1 MPTTL
6 AKIHAQKQT
15 QPTLPAELARQPKPL
30 EPPGGKKQQKRVT
43 LEPCGCAAR
52 CSQTLMRL
60 RMHPCAWKRS
70 LLPVIVRHV
79 CNRAS
84 ANCKFMF
91 YGLLH
96 QSNITF
102 SQQRCERAASSAVVL
117 SSSSPPSDSVRLPC
131 GSPPRSVLS
140 CGSVK
145 STQTGIGSVSAR
157 LVLERRDRSFAFCKL
172 RTHSK
177 KFLVVPAQPHPLV
190 MELRLHVRDFMF
202 DQTLCKCQCGNDA

>member
-1 MPTTL
+1 MRRPLL
-6 AKIHAQKQT
+6 AETDAST
-15 QPTLPAELARQPKPL
+15 YD
-30 EPPGGKKQQKRVT
+30 
-43 LEPCGCAAR
+43 
-52 CSQTLMRL
+52 
-60 RMHPCAWKRS
+60 PCAWKRS
-70 LLPVIVRHV
+70 LLAVIVRHV

-102 SQQRCERAASSAVVL
+102 TCSQQRCERAASSAVVL

-140 CGSVK
+140 CDSVK

-172 RTHSK
+172 CTHSE
-177 KFLVVPAQPHPLV
+177 KFLGVPAQPHPLV
-190 MELRLHVRDFMF
+190 MELRLHLCDCMF
-202 DQTLCKCQCGNDA
+202 DPTLASANVETIRDNLCCVCLLVERRHGRMCIEDYGQGLKQSELFGTQGA